1 MLAAD
6 SSRPGLMVRWV
17 RGLAAM
23 LLGLG
28 GTVIFARVMG
38 AVYPLRDWL
47 AWPMMALWGWV
58 LLMNLACLSFGHR
71 VLVRV
76 LKLGR
81 LPALEAAVFSM
92 VVGTVGF
99 ILAMYLGGAFGW
111 YVPSF
116 GVALPLGLLALGG
129 LDGARLL
136 VRCSKDVASSRYTV
150 WSLVIGAFGVLCV
163 GLLYL
168 GLLTPDAVNYDAS
181 WYHLRMAQDYAR
193 WGRIEP
199 FWDYNAIVPHLAS
212 ILYTWGY
219 LVPGLEVAQR
229 WMMALHLE
237 FSLFLWTL
245 AGVAA
250 GVRRLVGDASLT
262 SSWAAFFLF
271 PIIFVYDH
279 NLGAAADHVLA
290 FFSVPVALATLRVLE
305 GFTRGRCAL
314 LAIALAGATLAK
326 YQAVY
331 LIAPVVV
338 MVSVGW
344 LRAWLR
350 IGKGYSP
357 TTQRA
362 LRRNLWWAP
371 AILVGLGTLL
381 VSPHFIKNLIF
392 YHNPVYPFLQD
403 VIESTPTVPNAH
415 LYVQC
420 TFTDISWVPKGT
432 FWMKVENAVKLF
444 FTFSFYP
451 HYSFTNNVPAFGSLF
466 TLLLPGLLLV
476 PGRRAIALV
485 AFIATTALLAWGMTY
500 NVDRNLQTFMPV
512 LVCITGALLVKLWR
526 LGWLARVGLIPLV
539 GLQLLW
545 GADAP
550 FYSAHDHLRAA
561 IDLAR
566 TGFEGRAK
574 SRFEGFRSS
583 FVAIGEALPP
593 DAKVLFHASH
603 NSLGIDRDIFLDM
616 AGFQA
621 LISYHQ
627 ARTPRELYEYFR
639 SRGITHLLE
648 GQGIWE
654 STRQES
660 VLYNLLMNRYAT
672 QLGRFGGYRLAAMPD
687 EPPPAEAPYRVLCL
701 QLHGYADGLYPIERL
716 NRVERMPA
724 ELLEYPPPERALD
737 GNLLELLQ
745 AADAVLVRGHNQEIG
760 TELGAAFERIP
771 CLGDVTLH
779 VRRR

>member
-1 MLAAD
+1 
-6 SSRPGLMVRWV
+6 
-17 RGLAAM
+17 M
-23 LLGLG
+23 LLGLA
-28 GTVIFARVMG
+28 GTAIFARVMG
-38 AVYPLRDWL
+38 VVYPLRDWL

-58 LLMNLACLSFGHR
+58 LLMNLACLSFGHWVLAR
-71 VLVRV
+71 VFKV
-76 LKLGR
+76 GR

-99 ILAMYLGGAFGW
+99 VLAMYIAGALAW

-116 GVALPLGLLALGG
+116 AVALPLGFLAVGGRAGAHLLG
-129 LDGARLL
+129 
-136 VRCSKDVASSRYTV
+136 RCWQEVKSSRYTA
-150 WSLVIGAFGVLCV
+150 WSLAVGGFGVLCV

-181 WYHLRMAQDYAR
+181 WYHLRIAQDYAR
-193 WGRIEP
+193 WGKIAP

-219 LVPGLEVAQR
+219 LVPGLVEAQR

-245 AGVAA
+245 VGVSAA
-250 GVRRLVGDASLT
+250 IRRLVGDASLT
-262 SSWAAFFLF
+262 SGWVAFFLF

-279 NLGAAADHVLA
+279 NLGAAADHVTA
-290 FFSVPVALATLRVLE
+290 FFSVPIALATLLILR
-305 GFTRGRCAL
+305 GFSRGRCAL
-314 LAIALAGATLAK
+314 LAVALAGVSLTK

-338 MVSVGW
+338 IVSVAWLSSW
-344 LRAWLR
+344 LRV
-350 IGKGYSP
+350 GKGYSP
-357 TTQRA
+357 ATARA
-362 LRRNLWWAP
+362 LRRQLWWAP

-381 VSPHFIKNLIF
+381 ISPHFIKNQVF

-403 VIESTPTVPNAH
+403 VIASTPTEPNAH
-415 LYVQC
+415 LYVQSI
-420 TFTDISWVPKGT
+420 FTDAGWVPKGT
-432 FWMKVENAVKLF
+432 FWMKCSNAVKLF
-444 FTFSFYP
+444 FTFSFVP

-485 AFIATTALLAWGMTY
+485 AFIASSALFAWGMTY
-500 NVDRNLQTFMPV
+500 NVDRNLQTFMPIMV
-512 LVCITGALLVKLWR
+512 VITGALLVKLWR
-526 LGWLARVGLIPLV
+526 LGWLARVGLLPLV

-550 FYSAHDHLRAA
+550 FYSAHDRLRAA

-566 TGFEGRAK
+566 GGFEGHAK

-583 FVAIGEALPP
+583 YVAIGQALPP

-603 NSLGIDRDIFLDM
+603 NSLGINRDIFLDM

-621 LISYHQ
+621 RVTYYQ
-627 ARTPRELYEYFR
+627 ARTPLELYDHFR
-639 SRGITHLLE
+639 SLGITHLLE

-660 VLYNLLMNRYAT
+660 VLYNLLMNRYAK
-672 QLGRFGGYRLAAMPD
+672 QLGRFGGYRLAMMPT

-701 QLHGYADGLYPIERL
+701 KLKGYADGLYPIEKL
-716 NRVERMPA
+716 NRVERVPA
-724 ELLEYPPPERALD
+724 ELLEYSPPERALN
-737 GNLLELLQ
+737 GNLPELLHE
-745 AADAVLVRGHNQEIG
+745 ADAVLMHGYDQPL
-760 TELGAAFERIP
+760 TSELGTDFERIP
-771 CLGDVTLH
+771 CLGDLTLQ